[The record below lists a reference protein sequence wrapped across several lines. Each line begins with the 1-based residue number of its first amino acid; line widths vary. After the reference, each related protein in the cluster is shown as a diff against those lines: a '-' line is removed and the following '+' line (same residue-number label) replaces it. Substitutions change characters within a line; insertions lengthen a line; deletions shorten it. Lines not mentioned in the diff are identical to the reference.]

1 MKASVRNSFMLCQK
15 KANIKLWEFLFI
27 SPKMSFWYQ
36 DIQIFGIFP
45 FAGTII
51 RSSNSLHGLSS
62 AIFWITQN
70 TFALRHQNLP
80 DDESLKKTFTLIW
93 QSEKDTAN

>member
-1 MKASVRNSFMLCQK
+1 MSAILLCFAKRKAISNCGNFFWFHENCLF
-15 KANIKLWEFLFI
+15 NIKIFKFLEF
-27 SPKMSFWYQ
+27 
-36 DIQIFGIFP
+36 FP

-80 DDESLKKTFTLIW
+80 DDESLKKENF
-93 QSEKDTAN
+93 